1 MNDHVHVIKHSSL
14 SAYGDN
20 KHVFGIDIH
29 MYVVCRGEN
38 ASESIQ
44 NGYLNLEQLGRSSVL
59 AWPRMLT
66 LERL

>member
-1 MNDHVHVIKHSSL
+1 MSMSSNTVVCL
-14 SAYGDN
+14 PMETTSTYC
-20 KHVFGIDIH
+20 IDIH

-44 NGYLNLEQLGRSSVL
+44 NGYLNLERLGRSSVL